1 MGPTEEVPYLP
12 REMAPA
18 QFAALAKR
26 NEIAMNGT
34 MERWIDSGENPNV
47 FDEAEMV
54 QIMNRTYEIFVSGNP
69 EPQTPEVVE
78 RWTDAGVTVSV
89 RVCVCVTVTV

>member
-26 NEIAMNGT
+26 NEIEMNGT

-54 QIMNRTYEIFVSGNP
+54 QIMNRTYP